1 MAGLAGLGEVAGI
14 HRHLID
20 ALSPGYGY
28 SGIVIATLGGLS
40 AWGVGLAALF
50 IGLIETGA
58 QEVSRT
64 LGVPTYLGDVVQA
77 TLLLTTLVV
86 LYFNRRR
93 RLEIRD

>member
-1 MAGLAGLGEVAGI
+1 
-14 HRHLID
+14 
-20 ALSPGYGY
+20 
-28 SGIVIATLGGLS
+28 GLS